1 MPTAGDSYQDSYR
14 EGQDV
19 DSQTPLL
26 KGSIP
31 KPTATS
37 KRIALLFQNW
47 WLWEI
52 VSAGTAVL
60 AVVVIII
67 ILVIFD
73 QSSLPDWPS
82 VFTVRSSM
90 RPGFQ
95 STAEIVPR

>member
-14 EGQDV
+14 EGRDV
-19 DSQTPLL
+19 DCQTPLL
-26 KGSIP
+26 KGSVP

-67 ILVIFD
+67 TPIFFR
-73 QSSLPDWPS
+73 LGK
-82 VFTVRSSM
+82 T
-90 RPGFQ
+90 
-95 STAEIVPR
+95 EN